1 MLLFNL
7 LVPIVFLLTAY
18 GSYNDV
24 VKPAAKASWE
34 TGVVVYEKGA
44 EIIKDVTTDDV
55 VVTEE
60 SE

>member
-1 MLLFNL
+1 MLLFNI

-24 VKPAAKASWE
+24 VKPAAKASWD
-34 TGVVVYEKGA
+34 TGVVVYEKGVD
-44 EIIKDVTTDDV
+44 IIKDVTTDDV